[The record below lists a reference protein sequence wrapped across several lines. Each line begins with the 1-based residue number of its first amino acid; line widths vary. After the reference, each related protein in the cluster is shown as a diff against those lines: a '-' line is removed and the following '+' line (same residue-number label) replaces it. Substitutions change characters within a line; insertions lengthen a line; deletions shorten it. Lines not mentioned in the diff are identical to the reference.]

1 MQEEFVMKKAEK
13 ELKKQLRQDVEI
25 PSVVRKKTDMAF
37 TKIKNEAKQ
46 DEAGK
51 TGRVFMPR
59 KRIAIVA
66 TVLTLVIGT
75 GTLAGVQYA
84 KWSDGV
90 NISVHGTDKQK
101 EKLEKQGYTSYPNV
115 SVTRNGVTVTVTQCI
130 ADSYGA
136 VISLKVEG
144 YQPPKGK
151 AATFGKLR
159 FPDSRDTMSA
169 GGGGFYEVSSNEDG
183 SSNTVKEDGTM
194 EYIIGLSACERG
206 SLLNHKIS
214 IELTDIGYDLDVARQ
229 FGPYLSWAQ
238 DI

>member
-1 MQEEFVMKKAEK
+1 
-13 ELKKQLRQDVEI
+13 
-25 PSVVRKKTDMAF
+25 MAF

-101 EKLEKQGYTSYPNV
+101 EKLEKQGYTSYDLIN
-115 SVTRNGVTVTVTQCI
+115 
-130 ADSYGA
+130 
-136 VISLKVEG
+136 
-144 YQPPKGK
+144 
-151 AATFGKLR
+151 
-159 FPDSRDTMSA
+159 FPFHTPTA
-169 GGGGFYEVSSNEDG
+169 QL
-183 SSNTVKEDGTM
+183 
-194 EYIIGLSACERG
+194 YIPSFH
-206 SLLNHKIS
+206 LL
-214 IELTDIGYDLDVARQ
+214 L
-229 FGPYLSWAQ
+229 PY
-238 DI
+238 

>member
-1 MQEEFVMKKAEK
+1 MQEEFVMRKAEK

-25 PSVVRKKTDMAF
+25 PSVVREKTDMAF

-90 NISVHGTDKQK
+90 NISVHGTHKQ
-101 EKLEKQGYTSYPNV
+101 N
-115 SVTRNGVTVTVTQCI
+115 
-130 ADSYGA
+130 
-136 VISLKVEG
+136 
-144 YQPPKGK
+144 KGIH
-151 AATFGKLR
+151 LIQ
-159 FPDSRDTMSA
+159 M
-169 GGGGFYEVSSNEDG
+169 
-183 SSNTVKEDGTM
+183 
-194 EYIIGLSACERG
+194 
-206 SLLNHKIS
+206 
-214 IELTDIGYDLDVARQ
+214 
-229 FGPYLSWAQ
+229 YL
-238 DI
+238 

>member
-1 MQEEFVMKKAEK
+1 MRKAEK

-25 PSVVRKKTDMAF
+25 PSIVREKTDMAF

-115 SVTRNGVTVTVTQCI
+115 SVTRNGVTVTVIQCI

-136 VISLKVEG
+136 VISLKVEKQQHSVN
-144 YQPPKGK
+144 Y
-151 AATFGKLR
+151 
-159 FPDSRDTMSA
+159 
-169 GGGGFYEVSSNEDG
+169 G
-183 SSNTVKEDGTM
+183 SQIQE
-194 EYIIGLSACERG
+194 I
-206 SLLNHKIS
+206 
-214 IELTDIGYDLDVARQ
+214 Q
-229 FGPYLSWAQ
+229 
-238 DI
+238 